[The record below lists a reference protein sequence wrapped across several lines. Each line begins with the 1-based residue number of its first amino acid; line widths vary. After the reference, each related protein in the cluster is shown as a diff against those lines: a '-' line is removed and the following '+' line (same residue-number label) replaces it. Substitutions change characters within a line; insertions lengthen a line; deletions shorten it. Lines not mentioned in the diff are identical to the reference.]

1 MKPYDK
7 PITAKIVDITTIGTS
22 PRKDKERAA
31 SRRYMDAIEATLK
44 RYDVYDDATFNKIM
58 DAAIII
64 AVECK
69 TTFSHALRET
79 LAETRRLCEEHAN
92 R

>member
-7 PITAKIVDITTIGTS
+7 AITAKIVDITTIGTT

-31 SRRYMDAIEATLK
+31 SRRYMDAIKATLE
-44 RYDVYDDATFNKIM
+44 RYDVYDDATFNKLI
-58 DAAIII
+58 DAAILIEI
-64 AVECK
+64 EYK
-69 TTFSHALRET
+69 TTFNQALCAT
-79 LAETRRLCEEHAN
+79 LGETRRLCEEAAN